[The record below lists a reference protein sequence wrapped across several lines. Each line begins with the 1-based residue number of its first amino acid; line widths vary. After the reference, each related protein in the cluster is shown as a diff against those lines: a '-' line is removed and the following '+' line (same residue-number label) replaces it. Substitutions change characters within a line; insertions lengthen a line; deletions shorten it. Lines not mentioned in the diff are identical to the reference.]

1 MPIPSTR
8 YVEITSAVVGASSV
22 ATQSLAGRRFTSNVL
37 APIDRVLTLLNGEAQ
52 DWFGATSDEAAFSS
66 QYFSYVSPAPASRAN
81 NLQFAAYAPTGRAPT
96 LIGGRNTTSLATL
109 QAITDGSLSI
119 QLGDTV
125 AELSGITMAAV
136 TSFADVA
143 NAIQAAIRAAYAD
156 PIDPQLSNVTVSYD
170 ALSSSFTIIG
180 GTITTAAA
188 VVLPS
193 AVGTDLGTT
202 LNLDGIGSVQSPGA
216 IAQTPLEAF
225 ISAEKITDSFGSA
238 TFSDEDVT
246 LEDAISLATYVA
258 AQNVK
263 YQIYFSVTRANYEAW
278 SAALLNIAST
288 GLILNAKAGEYK
300 ETVPMAIV
308 ASINFNR
315 RNSAVNFM
323 FRVSALTGDVTDP
336 QESLTLDAARI
347 NYYGVTASFGQR
359 IEFFQRGLLMGG
371 ATAPVDMNAH
381 ANEQWLKSAAS
392 SAFLNL
398 LLSISQIPAN
408 NDGRGLVLAQLS
420 AVITQAKFNG
430 VISVGKELNAA
441 QRIAVTEL
449 TGDELAWTEVQN
461 NGYWADVRM
470 VEVVGSSGVAE
481 YVAQYTL
488 AYSKNDVVRKIE
500 GSHNLV

>member
-8 YVEITSAVVGASSV
+8 YVEITSAAVGASSV
-22 ATQSLAGRRFTSNVL
+22 ATQSLTGRRFTSNVL

-81 NLQFAAYAPTGRAPT
+81 NLQFAAYAPTGRAPA
-96 LIGGRNTTSLATL
+96 LIGGRNTTPLATL

-119 QLGDTV
+119 KLGDTV
-125 AELSGITMAAV
+125 AELSGITLAAV

-193 AVGTDLGTT
+193 AVGTDLGAT
-202 LNLDGIGSVQSPGA
+202 LNLGGIGSVQSPGA
-216 IAQTPLEAF
+216 IAQTPIEAF
-225 ISAEKITDSFGSA
+225 ISAEQITDSFGSA

-246 LEDAISLATYVA
+246 LEDAIALATYVA

-300 ETVPMAIV
+300 ETLPMAIM
-308 ASINFNR
+308 AATDYDR
-315 RNSAVNFM
+315 RNATINYM
-323 FRVSALTGDVTDP
+323 FRQSALTGDVTDST
-336 QESLTLDAARI
+336 ESLDLDAARV
-347 NYYGVTASFGQR
+347 NYYGTTASAGQR
-359 IEFFQRGLLMGG
+359 IEFFQRGFLMGG
-371 ATAPVDMNAH
+371 ATAAIDMNVH
-381 ANEQWLKSAAS
+381 ANEQWLKAFAS
-392 SAFLNL
+392 SRFLSL
-398 LLSISQIPAN
+398 QLSTNIITPD
-408 NDGRGLVLAQLS
+408 NDGRGKVLLIIS
-420 AVITQAKFNG
+420 EMVTRAKFNG
-430 VISVGKELNAA
+430 TIQIGKPLDATK
-441 QRIAVTEL
+441 QIAITDL
-449 TGDELAWTEVQN
+449 TGDPLAWHEVQN
-461 NGYWADVRM
+461 NGYWADVTM
-470 VEVVGSSGVAE
+470 VEESPNEWVAK
-481 YVAQYTL
+481 YTL
-488 AYSKNDVVRKIE
+488 AYSKNDAIRKIE